1 MDVKRSHPAHTW
13 GRQKPW
19 DFNSEAFHDLRLVVS
34 TCFNMF
40 QHVSTHS
47 NPNFPNFS
55 CLSENGWSM
64 VIPSRHHRF
73 QIWLTQRD
81 LSLWADLGP
90 VFGIILRQP
99 TLDTLSSCRM
109 VNMCCT
115 ATWNKIYADPWWQ
128 WLTRMTSWLV
138 VEPYPSEK
146 YESAGMMTCPIYNQ
160 HNLWIQCC
168 PTFEPPLLDASCEVL
183 QYQHCYKGLQVRA
196 SHQIHLSRCAKW
208 LHHRLLV
215 SSSQKRTKWWPA
227 SARND
232 SSNLIWLSH
241 WKMRTSTGIYQAP
254 FHPAEFPPK
263 WMLWMI

>member
-1 MDVKRSHPAHTW
+1 MGKPKRTISPHQLLFKKRFQIIGSLRPVANGCEAIPSSTHLRPAEAM
-13 GRQKPW
+13 GFQLRSVPW
-19 DFNSEAFHDLRLVVS
+19 LASGGFNMFQHVS

-138 VEPYPSEK
+138 VEPYPS
-146 YESAGMMTCPIYNQ
+146 
-160 HNLWIQCC
+160 
-168 PTFEPPLLDASCEVL
+168 
-183 QYQHCYKGLQVRA
+183 
-196 SHQIHLSRCAKW
+196 
-208 LHHRLLV
+208 
-215 SSSQKRTKWWPA
+215 
-227 SARND
+227 
-232 SSNLIWLSH
+232 
-241 WKMRTSTGIYQAP
+241 
-254 FHPAEFPPK
+254 
-263 WMLWMI
+263 